1 MERPQTCN
9 LLLLLVLFLLVSDEF
24 VLGAHASLSSTSM
37 ANAHPK
43 AANSS
48 RNYYLRRS
56 QFPKGFLFGAA
67 TSAYQHE
74 GATWE
79 DGRRP
84 SIWDAYA
91 HANPGKIKDG
101 STGDVGSDSYHL
113 YKDDIA
119 LAKSLG
125 LNTFRF
131 SLSWS
136 RILPRG
142 KLSGGI
148 NQKGLQHYNNVINEI
163 LAQGLTPFLSLVHM
177 DSPQCLDDEYGGFL
191 SNRIVTDFRDYVDL
205 CFKEYGDRVK
215 YWITINEPFTVAKGG
230 YYAGDL
236 APGRC
241 TSHGNFTC
249 DEGESGTEP
258 YFVGHN
264 LLLAHATA
272 VQLYK
277 QKYQATQKGFIG
289 MAMNVDW
296 YVPMTSSGRDKSAA
310 RDALDYNFG
319 WFMEPLYRGD
329 YPESMKQYVGGRL
342 PRFSKQQSKLIRN
355 SFDFIGINYYTA
367 RYVKALDL
375 SANRHLVLPESHAA
389 VTLIDDKGKPI
400 GPLTAAEWMAIY
412 PRGLCDL
419 LLHIKNTYQNP
430 LIYITENG
438 VPDAGNYTYPPLVA
452 PPNDNLRASSIR
464 DHLSFLRRAMRMGVN
479 VKGYIVWSLLDGFEL
494 GEGYKTKFGLF
505 YVDVKDPSVRI
516 PKMSAIWYR
525 KFLTGH

>member
-9 LLLLLVLFLLVSDEF
+9 LLLLLVLFLLVTDEF

-37 ANAHPK
+37 ADAHPK

-48 RNYYLRRS
+48 RKYSLRRS

-113 YKDDIA
+113 YKVRYIA
-119 LAKSLG
+119 SLFFTNIR
-125 LNTFRF
+125 LNLYMYVLLFETGQDR
-131 SLSWS
+131 
-136 RILPRG
+136 
-142 KLSGGI
+142 
-148 NQKGLQHYNNVINEI
+148 
-163 LAQGLTPFLSLVHM
+163 
-177 DSPQCLDDEYGGFL
+177 
-191 SNRIVTDFRDYVDL
+191 TDFRDYVDL

-277 QKYQATQKGFIG
+277 QKYQATQKGIIG

-375 SANRHLVLPESHAA
+375 PANRHLVLPESHAS

-419 LLHIKNTYQNP
+419 LLHIKKTYQNP